1 MNYEILE
8 TKEDSKNVSEKSLL
22 GRKPTVLEII
32 EKTNIYNGIY
42 KMVLVLMF
50 ITIIKYVVLI
60 LGAFFS
66 YKIFIEGI
74 NQNKIES
81 SFFSKIFK
89 ISFRFIDLDD
99 ITKYVMILCIFTS
112 LIICYFI
119 CDILYQSQEED
130 YINSYIE
137 NMLKIFVR
145 YFSFCLEQ
153 DKINRC
159 LPQLQEVIV
168 EVQKFI
174 VSLISSLSSMFT
186 TILFLFIMICYFYD
200 IFYAL
205 VFLFIIIISS
215 YLSLFCGSSNVM
227 LKTIIKTYQQARLL
241 DIIKDSCEKIEYM
254 ILSGNFD
261 FIPSYIFHEIDIFI
275 KADQNLTQSLFQ
287 DNLMIYV
294 TIFLSSICMMFFN
307 FLLSKYVKFYT
318 LGFWNAVS
326 KLNQESSDEGN
337 LLKARQMTVLF
348 LPILNALFLCFYSS
362 NIKLISS
369 AYINADKIK
378 YLIAVVINIKS
389 VNYNLE
395 IFDNKK
401 SIINSEKRNT
411 AVCLQTD
418 GIFVGDNA
426 NNQNTDNQNQNK
438 K

>member
-1 MNYEILE
+1 
-8 TKEDSKNVSEKSLL
+8 
-22 GRKPTVLEII
+22 
-32 EKTNIYNGIY
+32 
-42 KMVLVLMF
+42 
-50 ITIIKYVVLI
+50 
-60 LGAFFS
+60 
-66 YKIFIEGI
+66 
-74 NQNKIES
+74 
-81 SFFSKIFK
+81 
-89 ISFRFIDLDD
+89 
-99 ITKYVMILCIFTS
+99 
-112 LIICYFI
+112 
-119 CDILYQSQEED
+119 
-130 YINSYIE
+130 
-137 NMLKIFVR
+137 
-145 YFSFCLEQ
+145 
-153 DKINRC
+153 
-159 LPQLQEVIV
+159 
-168 EVQKFI
+168 
-174 VSLISSLSSMFT
+174 
-186 TILFLFIMICYFYD
+186 
-200 IFYAL
+200 
-205 VFLFIIIISS
+205 
-215 YLSLFCGSSNVM
+215 
-227 LKTIIKTYQQARLL
+227 
-241 DIIKDSCEKIEYM
+241 
-254 ILSGNFD
+254 
-261 FIPSYIFHEIDIFI
+261 
-275 KADQNLTQSLFQ
+275 
-287 DNLMIYV
+287 MIYV